1 MDPVT
6 LIVSALA
13 AGALKGVGE
22 TAGTAVKD
30 AYNALR
36 RLVSSR
42 FAGNPA
48 ADMVLAEYDS
58 DPGTYHESL
67 VKHIRESGIAENRT
81 VISAAQ
87 ELMSLLDADGTR
99 AGKYVVALHSAQGV
113 QIGDHNQQSNAFN
126 APQPE

>member
-13 AGALKGVGE
+13 AGALKGAGE

-30 AYNALR
+30 AYTALR

-42 FAGNPA
+42 FAGKPA
-48 ADMVLAEYDS
+48 AEMVLAEHES
-58 DPGTYHESL
+58 DPDTYRQPLS
-67 VKHIRESGIAENRT
+67 KHVSESGLAEDQT

-87 ELMSLLDADGTR
+87 ELMSMLDGEGSR
-99 AGKYVVALHSAQGV
+99 AGKYIVALQGARGV
-113 QIGDHNQQSNAFN
+113 QVGDHNQQSNVFN
-126 APQPE
+126 ASPPE